1 LLQLVILL
9 ISLGL
14 GLAHGAEPDHLAT
27 ISALGKGLRKAVW
40 FASGHSLGFA
50 LIALPI
56 LLALHSLPEN
66 NMFKLLA
73 DTVSLGVSAVVI
85 YSELSGRELE
95 VGYMKGGGLGV
106 AQGALAFT
114 PTKALL
120 LVLASTAPTP
130 IMILSLGLFTLASSA
145 SMVGF
150 GLFKSTLRREWDR
163 YLNLII
169 AIIAAIWVILSILA
183 HRVQQLSHRYIYG
196 SLRQH
201 F

>member
-1 LLQLVILL
+1 LIPIVMLL
-9 ISLGL
+9 ISTGL
-14 GLAHGAEPDHLAT
+14 GLAHGAEPDHLTA

-66 NMFKLLA
+66 DLFKLVA

-95 VGYMKGGGLGV
+95 VGYVKGGGLGV

-120 LVLASTAPTP
+120 LVLASTATPP
-130 IMILSLGLFTLASSA
+130 IMLLSLALFMFASSA

-169 AIIAAIWVILSILA
+169 AIVAAVWVVLSILA
-183 HRVQQLSHRYIYG
+183 HRIQQLGHRYIHTA
-196 SLRQH
+196 L
-201 F
+201 